1 MCLYFTLALYFP
13 IPAAMSFELQL
24 KLSSLKLLISSRA
37 KPLVMFGSIPF
48 FMFLAMFLFSFR
60 LPKASAAF
68 PTASAA
74 FPTAFAAIFPPA
86 FTARVAARHSSSA
99 KFRVK

>member
-13 IPAAMSFELQL
+13 IPAAMSFEPQL

-68 PTASAA
+68 PTA
-74 FPTAFAAIFPPA
+74 FAAIFPPA